1 MDYQPDGK
9 DKELDELVQQ
19 KAAAELQRIQRNA
32 DRRELRENQKNRR
45 ANGGAGSPPA
55 MEAGS
60 PILSDVDSSAAAN
73 NGSAEL
79 TPQKGRGR
87 NKDGTARKC
96 ANCGQVGHIKT
107 NRKSVYTFFCPGCGS
122 AEKIWPGGVVK
133 RDDFGDGKGSVS
145 SAGSPRKG
153 NAATRSFL
161 QDSFS
166 KFEL

>member
-9 DKELDELVQQ
+9 DKELDELVLQ
-19 KAAAELQRIQRNA
+19 KATAELQRIQRNA
-32 DRRELRENQKNRR
+32 DRRELRENQKHKR

-55 MEAGS
+55 STAGS
-60 PILSDVDSSAAAN
+60 PGASDVDAAVN
-73 NGSAEL
+73 NGSADP

-107 NRKSVYTFFCPGCGS
+107 NRKSVYTSLCPGCGA
-122 AEKIWPGGVVK
+122 AERIWPGGIVK
-133 RDDFGDGKGSVS
+133 QLGNGNGSAS
-145 SAGSPRKG
+145 SVGSPQKG
-153 NAATRSFL
+153 NAATRSFF

>member
-1 MDYQPDGK
+1 MDYIPDGK

-19 KAAAELQRIQRNA
+19 KVTAELQRIQRNA
-32 DRRELRENQKNRR
+32 DRRELRENQKHKR
-45 ANGGAGSPPA
+45 AGGGAGSPPA
-55 MEAGS
+55 STAGS
-60 PILSDVDSSAAAN
+60 PGPSDVDTAAN
-73 NGSAEL
+73 TGSADP

-107 NRKSVYTFFCPGCGS
+107 NRKSVYTSICPGCGV
-122 AEKIWPGGVVK
+122 AEKIWPGGIVK
-133 RDDFGDGKGSVS
+133 SGDSGDGNVSAS
-145 SAGSPRKG
+145 SAESPHKG